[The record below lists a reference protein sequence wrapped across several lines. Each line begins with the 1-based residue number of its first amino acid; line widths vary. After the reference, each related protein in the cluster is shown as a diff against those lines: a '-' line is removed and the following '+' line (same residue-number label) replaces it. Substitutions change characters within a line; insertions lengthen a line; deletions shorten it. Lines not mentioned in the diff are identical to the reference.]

1 MIRHALKIINP
12 NMITKGLINQK
23 RSIVQKRI
31 INYRNLSTSIV
42 KSNKEYTKTGEWYL
56 KENDYFKVGLSDN
69 SATELGELV
78 YIEFDK
84 EVGESVD
91 GGEEIIMVESVKAS
105 ASVYAPFDCEI
116 LENND
121 NIIDNLELITENA
134 ECENTAWLVKIK
146 KI

>member
-12 NMITKGLINQK
+12 SMITKRLINQK
-23 RSIVQKRI
+23 RSIIKKRI
-31 INYRNLSTSIV
+31 INYRNLSTNII
-42 KSNKEYTKTGEWYL
+42 KNNKEYTETGEWYL

-69 SATELGELV
+69 SSSELGELV

-91 GGEEIIMVESVKAS
+91 GGEEIIIVESVKAS

-121 NIIDNLELITENA
+121 NIIDNLELITGNA
-134 ECENTAWLVKIK
+134 ECENTSWLVKIK
-146 KI
+146 KV

>member
-12 NMITKGLINQK
+12 SMITKGLLNQK
-23 RSIVQKRI
+23 RSILQKRF
-31 INYRNLSTSIV
+31 INYRNLSTNII
-42 KSNKEYTKTGEWYL
+42 KNDKKYTETGEWYL

-69 SATELGELV
+69 SASELGELV

-91 GGEEIIMVESVKAS
+91 GGEETIIVESVKAS

-134 ECENTAWLVKIK
+134 ECENTSWLVKIRK
-146 KI
+146 V

>member
-12 NMITKGLINQK
+12 SMVTKGLINQK
-23 RSIVQKRI
+23 RSIIKKRI
-31 INYRNLSTSIV
+31 INYRNLSTNII
-42 KSNKEYTKTGEWYL
+42 KNNKKYTETGEWYL

-69 SATELGELV
+69 SSSELGELV

-134 ECENTAWLVKIK
+134 ECENNAWLVKIRK
-146 KI
+146 V